1 MAVTTKLDVL
11 PHVVNIEYFKDK
23 SFTGKSKEQGYNYY
37 TLGYIHSVNL
47 CKINDDEVDIK
58 AKCYKSMRKNE
69 PPHKVNI
76 TVRINEKYISDSSCS
91 YVVLFTYEL

>member
-1 MAVTTKLDVL
+1 LDT
-11 PHVVNIEYFKDK
+11 F
-23 SFTGKSKEQGYNYY
+23 
-37 TLGYIHSVNL
+37 SVNL

-76 TVRINEKYISDSSCS
+76 AVRINEKYISDSSCS
-91 YVVLFTYEL
+91 CVVG

>member
-23 SFTGKSKEQGYNYY
+23 SLTGRSKEQGYNYY

-91 YVVLFTYEL
+91 CVAG

>member
-1 MAVTTKLDVL
+1 MNKDIIITLLDT
-11 PHVVNIEYFKDK
+11 F
-23 SFTGKSKEQGYNYY
+23 
-37 TLGYIHSVNL
+37 SVNL

-91 YVVLFTYEL
+91 CVAGKVIFTYEI

>member
-1 MAVTTKLDVL
+1 LDVL

-47 CKINDDEVDIK
+47 CIINDDEVDIK
-58 AKCYKSMRKNE
+58 AKFIILS
-69 PPHKVNI
+69 NI
-76 TVRINEKYISDSSCS
+76 TRTHVKCLHVRTMVCLCKYTVQILIRICT
-91 YVVLFTYEL
+91 LN

>member
-1 MAVTTKLDVL
+1 MLAV
-11 PHVVNIEYFKDK
+11 
-23 SFTGKSKEQGYNYY
+23 NYY

-58 AKCYKSMRKNE
+58 DKCYKSMRKNE

-76 TVRINEKYISDSSCS
+76 TVRINNINK
-91 YVVLFTYEL
+91 

>member
-11 PHVVNIEYFKDK
+11 PHVNIEYCKDK
-23 SFTGKSKEQGYNYY
+23 SLTGRSMEQWYTYY
-37 TLGYIHSVNL
+37 TLGYSHSVNL
-47 CKINDDEVDIK
+47 CKINDDEVEIK
-58 AKCYKSMRKNE
+58 AKCYKSIRKNE

-91 YVVLFTYEL
+91 CVAG

>member
-1 MAVTTKLDVL
+1 MAVTSKLDVL

-23 SFTGKSKEQGYNYY
+23 SLTGRSKEQGYNYY
-37 TLGYIHSVNL
+37 ILGYIHSVNL

-69 PPHKVNI
+69 PPHKVYI

-91 YVVLFTYEL
+91 CVAG

>member
-1 MAVTTKLDVL
+1 MLKKKKKKKGGGTTSL
-11 PHVVNIEYFKDK
+11 YFKDK
-23 SFTGKSKEQGYNYY
+23 SLTGRSKEQGYNYY
-37 TLGYIHSVNL
+37 ILGYIHSVNL

-69 PPHKVNI
+69 PPHKVYI

-91 YVVLFTYEL
+91 CVAG

>member
-23 SFTGKSKEQGYNYY
+23 SLTGRSKEQGYNYY

-47 CKINDDEVDIK
+47 FKINDDEVDIK

-76 TVRINEKYISDSSCS
+76 TVRINEKYISDSNCSCCS
-91 YVVLFTYEL
+91 CVAG